1 MSGSS
6 TITASPSA
14 SQTVLGRPSSFRLPS
29 PAVTVSLL
37 IASVFLLRLPG
48 ALVPRELNPDESL
61 FLSLAMKFLVDP
73 RPWIAADLGSAGPVT
88 SYLVSAFLWM
98 GFKPGFVLVHMLATV
113 VVCAQVLV
121 AYLTLRRLGSEKTA
135 ALGAFLMVLF
145 YGLATYAPDFLNY
158 GSELLPT
165 LLLMLGFY
173 LFLVWLDEPAG
184 RRAAALWLLFAGGLM
199 LGTAP
204 WCKLQAV
211 PITGALGLIVIAA
224 IFRDRGSSFLFSLR
238 LKELVAFCAGAVLPT
253 CVMLAILAK
262 TGAFKDFWYSYI
274 LCNLAYAGPLSL
286 IRLILLSVLVFLYLH
301 FFRCYLWHCSVCWL
315 MLRAGSAPF
324 KKRKWAYGGLLVYA
338 GAALFAVCRPSFFY
352 LHYVI
357 FLVPPITYLAAVLA
371 SPESADL
378 TESRQSPRR
387 LMRGLALMLI
397 VATIGLYVTYA
408 VRYVHMIR
416 AMHELSRSQPDWHL
430 RIAKVVPDDAETD
443 SIWVRSIG
451 PRHWTVEDSNERIA
465 QVVRDIQKTHP
476 VRSLV
481 VWGWSPGVYVLT
493 GIPPATRD
501 ACSAFQITKGPMQ
514 KYYQDRSIGDLRK
527 NPPDLFIDAVAP
539 DAFMGLDWMGWS
551 EKDGYESD
559 PQLQKFVEDNYM
571 LVDELSLVE
580 GAKPVRFFTRREPA
594 AQPPR

>member
-1 MSGSS
+1 MLLAWSSWQRSSG
-6 TITASPSA
+6 TE
-14 SQTVLGRPSSFRLPS
+14 VSSFP
-29 PAVTVSLL
+29 
-37 IASVFLLRLPG
+37 
-48 ALVPRELNPDESL
+48 
-61 FLSLAMKFLVDP
+61 
-73 RPWIAADLGSAGPVT
+73 
-88 SYLVSAFLWM
+88 
-98 GFKPGFVLVHMLATV
+98 
-113 VVCAQVLV
+113 
-121 AYLTLRRLGSEKTA
+121 
-135 ALGAFLMVLF
+135 
-145 YGLATYAPDFLNY
+145 
-158 GSELLPT
+158 
-165 LLLMLGFY
+165 
-173 LFLVWLDEPAG
+173 
-184 RRAAALWLLFAGGLM
+184 
-199 LGTAP
+199 
-204 WCKLQAV
+204 
-211 PITGALGLIVIAA
+211 
-224 IFRDRGSSFLFSLR
+224 FSLR

-253 CVMLAILAK
+253 CVMLAILVK

-274 LCNLAYAGPLSL
+274 LCNLAYAGPQSL
-286 IRLILLSVLVFLYLH
+286 IRLILLSVLVFLISPLLPLLLVALLGVLAH
-301 FFRCYLWHCSVCWL
+301 ASEVPPL
-315 MLRAGSAPF
+315 F

-501 ACSAFQITKGPMQ
+501 ACSAFSITKGPMQ

-527 NPPDLFIDAVAP
+527 ILPTCLSTRSRRMPL
-539 DAFMGLDWMGWS
+539 WGWTGWVGPKKMATS
-551 EKDGYESD
+551 PIPNCG
-559 PQLQKFVEDNYM
+559 
-571 LVDELSLVE
+571 SL
-580 GAKPVRFFTRREPA
+580 
-594 AQPPR
+594 